1 MIHITLLWLQSYMC
15 CTEVCIR
22 DCNSN
27 ETKLSSLV
35 ASKIAASSAT
45 RGWKSCDL
53 LFNVDGKGVGNG
65 NTGNTEKRN

>member
-1 MIHITLLWLQSYMC
+1 M
-15 CTEVCIR
+15 R

-35 ASKIAASSAT
+35 ASNIAASSAT

-53 LFNVDGKGVGNG
+53 LFNVDGKGVGSG
-65 NTGNTEKRN
+65 NTGNTENKNFICSIINSDSHHFWVK